1 MPATPAWLATAEAVL
16 NRNIDACTPAV
27 ALARRLQGK
36 TLQIDL
42 AGLTRVR
49 LAAGG
54 GRVALL
60 AGDDSPADAVILGSP
75 LALLAL
81 LSGASPANA
90 RSPAQVRGD
99 AEVAAQF
106 RELLRLARPDWE
118 EELSR
123 RIGDVP
129 ARRLGRLTRDA
140 FDWARNARRTVREN
154 LAEYLQE
161 ESRDLVNR
169 PELDEFL
176 HGVDALR
183 ESTDRIDA
191 RLALLERSV
200 KGAP

>member
-123 RIGDVP
+123 RIGD
-129 ARRLGRLTRDA
+129 
-140 FDWARNARRTVREN
+140 WARNARRTVREN

>member
-1 MPATPAWLATAEAVL
+1 
-16 NRNIDACTPAV
+16 
-27 ALARRLQGK
+27 
-36 TLQIDL
+36 
-42 AGLTRVR
+42 
-49 LAAGG
+49 
-54 GRVALL
+54 
-60 AGDDSPADAVILGSP
+60 
-75 LALLAL
+75 
-81 LSGASPANA
+81 
-90 RSPAQVRGD
+90 VRGD